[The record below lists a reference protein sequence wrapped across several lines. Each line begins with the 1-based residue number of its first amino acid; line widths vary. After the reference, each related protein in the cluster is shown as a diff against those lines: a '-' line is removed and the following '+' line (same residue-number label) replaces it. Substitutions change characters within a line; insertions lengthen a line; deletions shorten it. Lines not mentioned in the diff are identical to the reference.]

1 MEMKRSPEAVREH
14 IHRRLQA
21 HNRPYMHGGRDYS
34 FHIEEDGAVLGGIVA
49 GSVGD
54 TLEVAYLYVEEAARG
69 RGLGEALLRRAEAEA
84 VRDGLR
90 RVLLNT
96 YSFQAPGFYRKMGYR
111 QLFETA
117 PCFDT
122 HRQFYFIKELG

>member
-1 MEMKRSPEAVREH
+1 MEMKRSPEAVKEH

-21 HNRPYMHGGRDYS
+21 HNGPYMDGGRDYS

-49 GSVGD
+49 ESVGD

-69 RGLGEALLRRAEAEA
+69 LGLGEALLRRAEAGA

-111 QLFETA
+111 QLFVLD
-117 PCFDT
+117 PCFGP
-122 HRQFYFIKELG
+122 HSQSYFVKDLV